1 MEINFYGITKKT
13 NQFEMVKIFEIL
25 LNDAAK
31 NNFNKFN
38 ITEKRALMVIIIRM
52 HNITSFKDV
61 NDLLINNFKECIM
74 YICKELDAITP
85 GAKKFL
91 SNKELENLF

>member
-38 ITEKRALMVIIIRM
+38 ITEKRVLMIIIMRM
-52 HNITSFKDV
+52 HDINNFNDV
-61 NDLLINNFKECIM
+61 NNLLINKFKECII

-85 GAKKFL
+85 SSRKFL